1 MPQIAPIADVVMM
14 GAGYQRPNPMGA
26 DPDFPQPAAPAVAA
40 QAQAAPEVQQ
50 NTSPT
55 FPPVPDNGASPM
67 QGIETPE
74 TADNLPQG
82 VEQ

>member
-1 MPQIAPIADVVMM
+1 MNDQQIEQEIQAKGLTAPRV
-14 GAGYQRPNPMGA
+14 
-26 DPDFPQPAAPAVAA
+26 
-40 QAQAAPEVQQ
+40 
-50 NTSPT
+50 T
-55 FPPVPDNGASPM
+55 PDNGASPM

>member
-1 MPQIAPIADVVMM
+1 MTKKLKIADLPEFDL
-14 GAGYQRPNPMGA
+14 AEHL
-26 DPDFPQPAAPAVAA
+26 PDE
-40 QAQAAPEVQQ
+40 QAQAAPEAQQ
-50 NTSPT
+50 NTSPA
-55 FPPVPDNGASPM
+55 FPPVPDNGTSPM

>member
-1 MPQIAPIADVVMM
+1 MPMIAPIADEVMK

-26 DPDFPQPAAPAVAA
+26 DPDFPQPAVPAGAVQAP
-40 QAQAAPEVQQ
+40 AAPEVQQ

-55 FPPVPDNGASPM
+55 FPPVPDDGASPM
-67 QGIETPE
+67 EGIETPE

-82 VEQ
+82 IEQ

>member
-1 MPQIAPIADVVMM
+1 M
-14 GAGYQRPNPMGA
+14 PMGA
-26 DPDFPQPAAPAVAA
+26 DPDFPQPAAP
-40 QAQAAPEVQQ
+40 EVQQ
-50 NTSPT
+50 NTSPA

>member
-1 MPQIAPIADVVMM
+1 M
-14 GAGYQRPNPMGA
+14 PMGA
-26 DPDFPQPAAPAVAA
+26 DPDFPQPAAP
-40 QAQAAPEVQQ
+40 EVQQ
-50 NTSPT
+50 NTSPA

-67 QGIETPE
+67 QGIETPA

>member
-1 MPQIAPIADVVMM
+1 VMA
-14 GAGYQRPNPMGA
+14 GAGYERPNPMGD
-26 DPDFPQPAAPAVAA
+26 DPNFPQPAAPAVAA
-40 QAQAAPEVQQ
+40 QAQVAPEVQQ

-55 FPPVPDNGASPM
+55 FPPVPDNGTSPM

>member
-1 MPQIAPIADVVMM
+1 MRALTTLT
-14 GAGYQRPNPMGA
+14 
-26 DPDFPQPAAPAVAA
+26 PA
-40 QAQAAPEVQQ
+40 
-50 NTSPT
+50 